1 MALFLTVLSGLAWTI
16 VYAEGIRL
24 GFRDRTYAIPLAA
37 LVLNFAWAW
46 VYGIHG
52 LLGPITAQA
61 VINLIWALAD
71 VVIVYTFFRFGRAEF
86 PTLTTALFVGWGLL
100 IIGVSFAVQLLLMG
114 EFGVNDAARYSAF
127 LQNLLMSGLFIAML
141 VARRGLRGQSL
152 IIAVAKWIGTLAP
165 TILFG
170 VIHQSA
176 LILGL
181 GLMCSVLDLIYIG
194 LILVTKRSGLGTAEA
209 SAHIPLLTRQSPEE
223 SRTPPTAGSDLR
235 CARRSPAASSPVS
248 QSGVITNCPAI
259 FTRSAPNSA

>member
-37 LVLNFAWAW
+37 LGLNFAWEW

-86 PTLTTALFVGWGLL
+86 PTLTAPLFIGWGLVV
-100 IIGVSFAVQLLLMG
+100 IGVSFAVQLLLIG

-152 IIAVAKWIGTLAP
+152 TIAVAKWIGTLAP
-165 TILFG
+165 TMLFG
-170 VIHQSA
+170 ALHGSA
-176 LILGL
+176 LILGV

-194 LILVTKRSGLGTAEA
+194 LILLTRKQQLRYAEA
-209 SAHIPLLTRQSPEE
+209 SA
-223 SRTPPTAGSDLR
+223 DLSS
-235 CARRSPAASSPVS
+235 ARP
-248 QSGVITNCPAI
+248 
-259 FTRSAPNSA
+259 

>member
-1 MALFLTVLSGLAWTI
+1 VRPEPMELLLTVLSGLAWTI

-37 LVLNFAWAW
+37 LGLNFAWEW

-52 LLGPITAQA
+52 LLGPITAQS
-61 VINLIWALAD
+61 VINLVWALAD

-86 PTLTTALFVGWGLL
+86 PPTLTKPLFIGWGVLV
-100 IIGVSFAVQLLLMG
+100 IGVSFAVQLLLVG

-141 VARRGLRGQSL
+141 VARHGLRGQSL

-170 VIHQSA
+170 AIHGST
-176 LILGL
+176 LILGV

-194 LILVTKRSGLGTAEA
+194 LILLATRRSRFDTAERRNHA
-209 SAHIPLLTRQSPEE
+209 AHGYGV
-223 SRTPPTAGSDLR
+223 AGDV
-235 CARRSPAASSPVS
+235 ARRP
-248 QSGVITNCPAI
+248 
-259 FTRSAPNSA
+259 

>member
-1 MALFLTVLSGLAWTI
+1 MELFLTILSGLAWTI

-37 LVLNFAWAW
+37 LGLNFAWEW
-46 VYGIHG
+46 IYGIHG
-52 LLGPITAQA
+52 LSGPITAQA

-86 PTLTTALFVGWGLL
+86 PTLTRSLFVGWGLL
-100 IIGVSFAVQLLLMG
+100 VIGVSFGVQLLLIG

-141 VARRGLRGQSL
+141 VARGGLRGQSL
-152 IIAVAKWIGTLAP
+152 VIAVAKWIGTLAP

-170 VIHQSA
+170 ALHRSA

-181 GLMCSVLDLIYIG
+181 GMLCSVLDLIYIG
-194 LILVTKRSGLGTAEA
+194 MILLAKRRNWGAAEGTAQA
-209 SAHIPLLTRQSPEE
+209 PSAVQSP
-223 SRTPPTAGSDLR
+223 SR
-235 CARRSPAASSPVS
+235 
-248 QSGVITNCPAI
+248 
-259 FTRSAPNSA
+259 

>member
-1 MALFLTVLSGLAWTI
+1 MALFLTILSGLAWTI

-24 GFRDRTYAIPLAA
+24 GFRDRTYAIPVAA
-37 LVLNFAWAW
+37 LGLNLAWEW
-46 VYGIHG
+46 IYGING

-61 VINLIWALAD
+61 VINLVWALAD

-86 PTLTTALFVGWGLL
+86 PTLTKPMFVGWGLL
-100 IIGVSFAVQLLLMG
+100 IIAVSFAVQLLLIG

-165 TILFG
+165 TMLFG
-170 VIHQSA
+170 ALHGSA
-176 LILGL
+176 LILGV

-194 LILVTKRSGLGTAEA
+194 MILLVIRRGSFTAAPQGGE
-209 SAHIPLLTRQSPEE
+209 
-223 SRTPPTAGSDLR
+223 D
-235 CARRSPAASSPVS
+235 AR
-248 QSGVITNCPAI
+248 GE
-259 FTRSAPNSA
+259 